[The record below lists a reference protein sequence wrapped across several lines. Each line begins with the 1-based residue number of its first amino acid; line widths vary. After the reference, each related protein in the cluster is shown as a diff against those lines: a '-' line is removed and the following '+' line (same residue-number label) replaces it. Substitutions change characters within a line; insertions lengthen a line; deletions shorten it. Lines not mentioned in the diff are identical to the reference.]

1 MSIYPRTISF
11 FIILL
16 SCCALFAQ
24 VRVEVTDGAIAEYN
38 IAVSPVFAE
47 NKEDKAL
54 ANEISES
61 IEMVLNLTGYFRV
74 LDKRSFLEKPET
86 PVQSIEFKNWLN
98 VGANGLI
105 KGRIKTTEGNT
116 ELDLHFFDVAEGK
129 QLLHKK
135 YKASPATAKKAAH
148 RFINELV
155 QMLTGEE
162 LLFMF
167 ARIAFVERFSDGRY
181 NLVTMDFDGSN
192 RNVIYSSK
200 RVILLPAWSADGKR
214 IFFTSYEKNNP
225 NLYSIDVRTKR
236 ITLVSGYEGLNT
248 SASAAPDNRTIA
260 LRLSKDGNAE
270 IYLMDTV
277 SKNIT
282 RMTKNMS
289 IDTAPSFSPDGKEIA
304 FVSNRSGNPHIY
316 RLFVDNP
323 SRVERL
329 TTQGRYNQDPIY
341 SPDGKYIAFTG
352 RDEFF
357 MYDIFLLDMSTR
369 AISRVTQNQKKN
381 ETPSFSPDSRLL
393 VFSSDRTGKT
403 SLFLSNLQGDRQV
416 LVYSGQGE
424 AITPTWS
431 PEVVK

>member
-1 MSIYPRTISF
+1 MSIYPKLIVF
-11 FIILL
+11 FTFVLL
-16 SCCALFAQ
+16 CFNLFPQ
-24 VRVEVTDGAIAEYN
+24 IRVEVTDGAIAEYN
-38 IAVSPVFAE
+38 IAVSPVFTE
-47 NKEDKAL
+47 NDSEKAL
-54 ANEISES
+54 AGEISES
-61 IEMVLNLTGYFRV
+61 MEMILNLTGYFRV
-74 LDKRSFLEKPET
+74 LDRKSFLEKPGT

-98 VGANGLI
+98 VGANGLVKGLI
-105 KGRIKTTEGNT
+105 KSENDAM
-116 ELDLHFFDVAEGK
+116 ELDLYFFDVAEGK

-135 YKASPATAKKAAH
+135 YKVSAATARKASH
-148 RFINELV
+148 RFVNDLV
-155 QMLTGEE
+155 QLLTGEE
-162 LLFMF
+162 ILFPF
-167 ARIAFVERFSDGRY
+167 SKVAFVERFNDGRY

-192 RNVIYSSK
+192 KEIIYSSK
-200 RVILLPAWSADGKR
+200 KIILLPEWSADGKR

-225 NLYSIDVRTKR
+225 NLYSIDVKSKR
-236 ITLVSGYEGLNT
+236 IRIVSGYEGLNT
-248 SASAAPDNRTIA
+248 SASAHPDNKTIA

-270 IYLMDTV
+270 IYLLDT
-277 SKNIT
+277 STNELT
-282 RMTKNMS
+282 RMTKNMA

-329 TTQGRYNQDPIY
+329 TTQGRYNQDPCY

-357 MYDIFLLDMSTR
+357 MYDIFLFEMSTR
-369 AISRVTQNQKKN
+369 TISRVTQNQKKN

-403 SLFLSNLQGDRQV
+403 SLFLSNLKGDRQV
-416 LVYSGQGE
+416 LVYTGQGE

-431 PEVVK
+431 REIVK